1 MDIRNGEQEF
11 AVKLF
16 SNKEA
21 KPTEKRMQFE
31 TELNTI
37 TKLNHPHMLP
47 LLGYGSHQNSL
58 CLIYPYMA
66 LGSLDKYLSK
76 SEFNSHQRITVIQ
89 DIASALHYLHNGC
102 NDDVLVH
109 RDVKSANIL
118 LDPHWRGILT
128 DFGIARTIDIG
139 SSTVSTQRIIG
150 TRVYMAP
157 EYCTGV
163 VSPAADV
170 YSLGIVMYELLFGC
184 LANDGPPN
192 SNTDILSYLD
202 EYDGITSDLYL
213 SCWNEQDGDKLER
226 LADNCTNEYRTS
238 RPSIELILQTL

>member
-1 MDIRNGEQEF
+1 LPICVSFHKIYEATGHFNETLYANGGHKLGQGGFGSVFYCKMDIRNGEQEF

-109 RDVKSANIL
+109 RDVKRYTWQYLISL
-118 LDPHWRGILT
+118 L
-128 DFGIARTIDIG
+128 
-139 SSTVSTQRIIG
+139 
-150 TRVYMAP
+150 
-157 EYCTGV
+157 
-163 VSPAADV
+163 
-170 YSLGIVMYELLFGC
+170 SLI
-184 LANDGPPN
+184 
-192 SNTDILSYLD
+192 
-202 EYDGITSDLYL
+202 
-213 SCWNEQDGDKLER
+213 
-226 LADNCTNEYRTS
+226 
-238 RPSIELILQTL
+238 